1 MRPTRRDPPDRDL
14 GDVRSVILLAGQVGR
29 SPLADGAGRSLLDLP
44 VGPGRRLI
52 DLWAEQLEDCAQVHG
67 FDRIA
72 VCISVD
78 RGGRMPELLTRAA
91 SSRVEFALMRDPTEY
106 RGTAGVVSDL
116 TRSYEGDARVIVA
129 AANQVL
135 REPFARLVG
144 DLARHDEAVS
154 IVPHK
159 GGELAGAFLLRCA
172 RLHDVAEVG
181 FVDLKEQA
189 IPGARGHG
197 PLLAV
202 RREPGTSLPIRT
214 LEEYVDALRA
224 LHFVATDGERR
235 FGADPFAETW
245 EPAFS
250 IVEPGAQVGEGA
262 FLQDSVVLAG
272 AVVGRG
278 AILARSLVCG
288 GAVVPPGECVV
299 DKIVTGR
306 P

>member
-1 MRPTRRDPPDRDL
+1 MRPSRRDVPGRGL
-14 GDVRSVILLAGQVGR
+14 SDVRAVILLAGQVGR

-44 VGPGRRLI
+44 VGDGRRLI
-52 DLWAEQLEDCAQVHG
+52 DLWAEQLEECAGVHG
-67 FDRIA
+67 LERIA

-91 SSRVEFALMRDPTEY
+91 SSRVDFSLMRDPTEY

-116 TRSYEGDARVIVA
+116 TRSYDGSSRVIVA
-129 AANQVL
+129 AASQVM
-135 REPFARLVG
+135 REPFARVVA

-154 IVPHK
+154 IVPYK

-202 RREPGTSLPIRT
+202 HREAGASLPIRT
-214 LEEYVDALRA
+214 LEEYIDALRA
-224 LHFVATDGERR
+224 IHAVAPAEGRQPA
-235 FGADPFAETW
+235 ADPFAETW
-245 EPAFS
+245 EPAFA
-250 IVEPGAQVGEGA
+250 IVEPGAQVGDGA

-278 AILARSLVCG
+278 AILARSLVCS
-288 GAVVPPGECVV
+288 GAVVPAGACVV
-299 DKIVTGR
+299 DRIVTGK

>member
-1 MRPTRRDPPDRDL
+1 MRPSRRDNASRGL

-29 SPLADGAGRSLLDLP
+29 NPLADGAGRSLLDLP
-44 VGPGRRLI
+44 VGDGRRLI
-52 DLWAEQLEDCAQVHG
+52 DLWAEQLEDCAVVHG
-67 FDRIA
+67 IDRIE

-116 TRSYEGDARVIVA
+116 TRGYDGATRVFVA

-135 REPFARLVG
+135 RESLARVAG
-144 DLARHDEAVS
+144 DLARHDEAVA

-197 PLLAV
+197 PLHAV
-202 RREPGTSLPIRT
+202 HREPGASLPIRT
-214 LEEYVDALRA
+214 LEEYIDALRA
-224 LHFVATDGERR
+224 IHAVTQSDGRSPA
-235 FGADPFAETW
+235 ADPFAETW
-245 EPAFS
+245 EPAFA
-250 IVEPGAQVGEGA
+250 IVEPGAQVGDGA
-262 FLQDSVVLAG
+262 FLQDSVVLSG

-288 GAVVPPGECVV
+288 GAVVPAGECVV
-299 DKIVTGR
+299 DRIVTGR